1 MGQPLSVKYLF
12 HHGKVHRREGLGT
25 QISVGPASL
34 LGQVPLHPTAQK
46 GGTQRLLSMV
56 LKHSVA
62 LRWFVALV
70 SIRITYGLGLGVE
83 GWWGWGL

>member
-1 MGQPLSVKYLF
+1 MGPRLSVKYLS
-12 HHGKVHRREGLGT
+12 HHGKVHRREGLGA

-34 LGQVPLHPTAQK
+34 LGRVSLHPTAQK

-62 LRWFVALV
+62 LRWFVALAA
-70 SIRITYGLGLGVE
+70 IRITYGLGLE
-83 GWWGWGL
+83 G